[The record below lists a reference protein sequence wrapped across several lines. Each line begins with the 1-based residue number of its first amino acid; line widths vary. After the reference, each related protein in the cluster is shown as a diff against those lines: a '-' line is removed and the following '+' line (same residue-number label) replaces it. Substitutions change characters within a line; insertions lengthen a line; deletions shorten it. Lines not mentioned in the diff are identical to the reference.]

1 MSRIGKLAIEIP
13 ASVKVTLE
21 GAKVNV
27 EGPKGKLEQTF
38 DDVVTIVQKDA
49 QIYVQPKGNSRY
61 ARAMH
66 GTVASII
73 RSMVMGVQKL
83 FFKELEITG
92 VGFKASVADHVL
104 DLSLGYSHP
113 IRYNIPANVT
123 VTTPE
128 ATKIRVE
135 SPSKFLAGQVAA
147 DIKHYYPAE
156 PYKGKGVR
164 IVGEFVRRKEGKKT
178 A

>member
-13 ASVKVTLE
+13 SSVKVILE
-21 GAKVNV
+21 GTKVSV

-38 DDVVTIVQKDA
+38 DDVVTITQKDT

-73 RSMVMGVQKL
+73 RSMVMGVQKP

-104 DLSLGYSHP
+104 DLALGYSHP

-147 DIKHYYPAE
+147 DIKRYYPVE

>member
-1 MSRIGKLAIEIP
+1 MSRIGKLPLEIP
-13 ASVKVTLE
+13 AAVKVDIE
-21 GAKVNV
+21 GSMVRV

-38 DDVVTIVQKDA
+38 SEAVSIQEEGK
-49 QIYVQPKGNSRY
+49 QIWVKPRGNSRQ

-66 GTVASII
+66 GTAASII
-73 RSMVMGVQKL
+73 RSMIRGVREP
-83 FFKELEITG
+83 FFKELEIVG
-92 VGFKASVADHVL
+92 VGFKAAVSARRL

-113 IRYNIPANVT
+113 IRYEIPPNVT
-123 VTTPE
+123 VAVPE
-128 ATKIRVE
+128 PTKIRVE

-147 DIKHYYPAE
+147 DIKRFYPVE
-156 PYKGKGVR
+156 PYKGKGVK